1 MPYKDTKILELN
13 QYQKSDKEPLL
24 FMQILN
30 VLKKRLMDVKIIL
43 KIHQQ
48 QK

>member
-1 MPYKDTKILELN
+1 MPSEDTKISKLN
-13 QYQKSDKEPLL
+13 QYQKSDKAQFTIDADLRYFIE
-24 FMQILN
+24 
-30 VLKKRLMDVKIIL
+30 KTDGCRIIL